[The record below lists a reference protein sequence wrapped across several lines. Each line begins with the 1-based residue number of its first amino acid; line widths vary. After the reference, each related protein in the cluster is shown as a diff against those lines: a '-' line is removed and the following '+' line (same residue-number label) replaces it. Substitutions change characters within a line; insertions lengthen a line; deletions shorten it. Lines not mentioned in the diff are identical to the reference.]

1 VLLIEQ
7 LVDPRRRHDGGT
19 RQLFDTAH
27 TSALVSARTI
37 VRRWPDS
44 AETAVVL
51 SRALAGGRPS
61 EYPLFSN
68 VTFMRKRLAEQL
80 AFRGH
85 FSEAYRA
92 LTNRDTPIFAELAY
106 LDAVPV
112 EDART
117 TFARWARLDREV
129 TRQALAWWSSRR
141 DTASLAAFARRA
153 TTRLVPDTA
162 AVEARARVIYDTTAA
177 AAHLAL
183 ARGDSTTA
191 LRLFLALPDTL
202 CPACYLDRLTR
213 ARLLASN
220 GRDREAAQIL
230 AEPLAAFLT
239 PVEVVFALD
248 RARAARRMGDTA
260 TARECYRFVLDAWS
274 HGDATLHA
282 VTTEAAHALSQ
293 PTPVARRE

>member
-1 VLLIEQ
+1 
-7 LVDPRRRHDGGT
+7 RRRHDGGT

-117 TFARWARLDREV
+117 TFARWARLDLEV

-153 TTRLVPDTA
+153 TTRLVP
-162 AVEARARVIYDTTAA
+162 
-177 AAHLAL
+177 
-183 ARGDSTTA
+183 
-191 LRLFLALPDTL
+191 
-202 CPACYLDRLTR
+202 
-213 ARLLASN
+213 
-220 GRDREAAQIL
+220 
-230 AEPLAAFLT
+230 
-239 PVEVVFALD
+239 
-248 RARAARRMGDTA
+248 
-260 TARECYRFVLDAWS
+260 
-274 HGDATLHA
+274 
-282 VTTEAAHALSQ
+282 
-293 PTPVARRE
+293 